1 MNREKV
7 IKEKIVCP
15 YCGEDL
21 EVNVP
26 EPEESVSFVGKVMCD
41 KCKNDVIIPILP
53 KFTARAYE

>member
-1 MNREKV
+1 MDMK
-7 IKEKIVCP
+7 IEKIVCP

-26 EPEESVSFVGKVMCD
+26 EPEESVSFVGKVICD

>member
-1 MNREKV
+1 MK
-7 IKEKIVCP
+7 IEKIVCP

-26 EPEESVSFVGKVMCD
+26 EPEESVSFVGKVIWD

-53 KFTARAYE
+53 KFTARLFCFF

>member
-1 MNREKV
+1 MNL

-26 EPEESVSFVGKVMCD
+26 EPEESVSFVGKVICD
-41 KCKNDVIIPILP
+41 ECKNEVIIPILP
-53 KFTARAYE
+53 KFTAKPIEL

>member
-1 MNREKV
+1 MDMK
-7 IKEKIVCP
+7 IEKIVCP

-26 EPEESVSFVGKVMCD
+26 EPEESVSFVGKVIWD

-53 KFTARAYE
+53 KFTARLFCFF